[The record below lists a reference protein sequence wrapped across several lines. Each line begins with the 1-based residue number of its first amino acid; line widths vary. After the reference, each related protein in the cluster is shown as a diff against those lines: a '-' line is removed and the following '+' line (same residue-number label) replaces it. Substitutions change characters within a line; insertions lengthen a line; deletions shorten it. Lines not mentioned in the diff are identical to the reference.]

1 MAQNPS
7 LRPDEAY
14 EAIESLVADGATPT
28 HQAVRERVGGRG
40 SPPVISRYINEWYA
54 ENGPAFAAKLVATRR
69 DKPATTLA
77 EQMMETAGRAAKLV
91 SDAERERQEAL
102 DQRAAHLHEAEQAL
116 GGRELALLQQQEKLA
131 DRELEQAHL
140 IAELRNDKSTLT
152 AGLTQAR
159 EDRLL
164 AEAELAKAT
173 TSLAN
178 LNAQLSQALQ
188 DGAGAKERERSSA
201 QALDDARRRLK
212 ESVEMVDAFQASH
225 AEAMAEV
232 HRMQGLGQ
240 EQRQLLRGQVDQ
252 AEKRIE
258 QLQAQLESRA
268 NQLDE
273 AAGRESHLKD
283 KLAESSEALAA
294 ALRDSHALASTMA
307 GHLRMVDQLRNERDA
322 AAGHA
327 GSLADS
333 LAVIAANLP
342 PPIESETQG

>member
-14 EAIESLVADGATPT
+14 QAIESLVADGATPT

-116 GGRELALLQQQEKLA
+116 AGRELALLQQQEKLA

-140 IAELRNDKSTLT
+140 IAELRNDKSTMA

-159 EDRLL
+159 EDRLQ
-164 AEAELAKAT
+164 AEAELAKAAAL
-173 TSLAN
+173 LAT
-178 LNAQLSQALQ
+178 LNAQLSQALK
-188 DGAGAKERERSSA
+188 DSAGAEERERSSA
-201 QALDDARRRLK
+201 RALDDSRRRLS
-212 ESVEMVDAFQASH
+212 ETAQLVDAFQASH
-225 AEAMAEV
+225 VEAMAEV
-232 HRMQGLGQ
+232 HRLQQ
-240 EQRQLLRGQVDQ
+240 SEREHRRVLLDQVDQ
-252 AEKRIE
+252 AEKRLE
-258 QLQAQLESRA
+258 QLQARLDLRA
-268 NQLDE
+268 SELQE
-273 AAGRESHLKD
+273 AAARESLLQD
-283 KLAESSEALAA
+283 RLAESSAALGA
-294 ALRDSHALASTMA
+294 ALRDSHALANSMA
-307 GHLRMVDQLRNERDA
+307 QHLRMVDQLREERDHA
-322 AAGHA
+322 IGHA
-327 GSLADS
+327 TSIAESLS
-333 LAVIAANLP
+333 VIAAKIAP
-342 PPIESETQG
+342 PRDSEAQG